1 MNKNVVQ
8 KYYKRVFD
16 DYTVLVRI
24 DPTDY
29 SGTELI
35 KHPDGR
41 LEKTEME
48 YNEEVLEDLAED
60 DFEETGPMEFNLF
73 LNGLVK

>member
-16 DYTVLVRI
+16 DYSVLVRV
-24 DPTDY
+24 DPSDF

-35 KHPDGR
+35 KHPDGKI
-41 LEKTEME
+41 EKTAME
-48 YNEEVLEDLAED
+48 YDEEVFEDLLEDE
-60 DFEETGPMEFNLF
+60 FEETGPMEFNLY